1 MIRFLIVRFTLIF
14 VTLFVVSLA
23 IFGVT
28 EVLPGDVAEAV
39 LGKSRTPGALETLRE
54 QMGLDRPA
62 WQRYADWD
70 TRCGARGSRQIS
82 GTGQTCH

>member
-28 EVLPGDVAEAV
+28 EVLPGDVA
-39 LGKSRTPGALETLRE
+39 
-54 QMGLDRPA
+54 
-62 WQRYADWD
+62 
-70 TRCGARGSRQIS
+70 
-82 GTGQTCH
+82 